1 MLSLCLV
8 IQRDIPVT
16 HFGFCLSVIVNE
28 KPLSVEKTTSSVLS
42 VCLFIYVSN
51 YQLCGIKYT
60 KFEILKV
67 YTIRLQSERDEKIT
81 FI

>member
-51 YQLCGIKYT
+51 YQLCGIK
-60 KFEILKV
+60 
-67 YTIRLQSERDEKIT
+67 
-81 FI
+81 